1 MKWEDEGLI
10 LSVRPFSEKGSIACL
25 LTPGHGRNMGW
36 VHGSSKQ
43 AARALLQPGTLVQA
57 HWQAR
62 LEEQLG
68 TFRLEARSGG
78 VSGVLSCLFS
88 KPLALSALSSAA
100 ALLETFLPEREPH
113 PSLYN
118 TFKGLLAALIQE
130 DWLGTYFD
138 FECHLLG
145 AAGFRLDL
153 TKCAATGGK
162 EDLFYVSPRSGRA
175 VCAQKGAPYHDKLL
189 KMPNFVQ
196 NSTTLTRQ
204 DLLSGL
210 DLTEYFMERYILPHG
225 MSAQGVN
232 ARGARE
238 LPSARTRFKDHL
250 GASFKQK
257 ER

>member
-25 LTPGHGRNMGW
+25 LTPEYGRNMGW

-43 AARALLQPGTLVQA
+43 ATRALLQPGTLVQA

-68 TFRLEARSGG
+68 IFRLEPFGG
-78 VSGVLSCLFS
+78 GFSGVVSSLFAR
-88 KPLALSALSSAA
+88 PLALSALTSAA
-100 ALLETFLPEREPH
+100 ALIETFLPEREPH
-113 PSLYN
+113 PSLYT
-118 TFKGLLAALIQE
+118 TFKGLLAALTQE
-130 DWLGTYFD
+130 DWLGAYFD

-153 TKCAATGGK
+153 TKCAATGER

-189 KMPNFVQ
+189 RMPGFVH
-196 NSTTLTRQ
+196 NGATLTHQ

-225 MSAQGVN
+225 MSQGAN